1 MKLYQLINS
10 YSWLSVEIIF
20 KNLYPDDESIE
31 AHKRVFETLQTLEP
45 LESTI
50 SILIKNVTDDY
61 DGSSFIDVGG
71 FENEFVK
78 ENDFDTP
85 YMALELT
92 EWEKWLGMEI
102 ENETLLN
109 FSELEII
116 CHSLYEMTFMGYS
129 QEEIKE
135 LRNSINSKIEEI
147 KNMTEEEK
155 KTNFKS
161 LDELLKE
168 RNDEEE

>member
-1 MKLYQLINS
+1 MKLQQLIKS

-50 SILIKNVTDDY
+50 SILIKNVKDDY
-61 DGSSFIDVGG
+61 DGSSFIDVSG
-71 FENEFVK
+71 FDNSFIREK
-78 ENDFDTP
+78 EFDTP
-85 YMALELT
+85 YTGLELT
-92 EWEKWLGMEI
+92 EWENWLGMEI
-102 ENETLLN
+102 EKETLLN

-135 LRNSINSKIEEI
+135 QRNSINGKIEQI
-147 KNMTEEEK
+147 KNMTEEERK
-155 KTNFKS
+155 NNFKS
-161 LDELLKE
+161 LDDLLKE
-168 RNDEEE
+168 INDEEE